1 MALRW
6 AAMARQINKPEKKIS
21 KWRRL
26 TPIRVV
32 LMTAVVF
39 YLAYLTNQFF
49 GVTDV
54 WGWLQEVLILL
65 GIFALIIL
73 AAAGVVALLMLVRK
87 KTGNS

>member
-6 AAMARQINKPEKKIS
+6 AAMARQINKPEEKIS
-21 KWRRL
+21 KWRHL